1 MSDVVRELTREAE
14 AARTLLLNI
23 RDVIGDDE
31 QAAADA
37 VEGETSFNEACASA
51 VARLAELDTHDAA
64 LSAHIET
71 LRARGHRFK
80 KQADGIRAAL
90 AAALAQADIKKLE
103 LPAATLS
110 RRPVA
115 PSVIVTDEASIPSDF
130 WKRGEPKLDRKALLA
145 ALKDKQDIPGATL
158 SNGGETLAILEK

>member
-37 VEGETSFNEACASA
+37 VEGETSFNEACSKAVERNAQLVAYDSA
-51 VARLAELDTHDAA
+51 LGDQIDA
-64 LSAHIET
+64 LT
-71 LRARGHRFK
+71 VRRNRFR
-80 KQADGIRAAL
+80 KQADGIRTAL
-90 AAALAQADIKKLE
+90 AAALVQAGIKKLE
-103 LPAATLS
+103 LPVATLS
-110 RRPVA
+110 IRPIT
-115 PSVIVTDEASIPSDF
+115 PSVVVVDEASIPSDF